1 MANINSNSDSWGNYL
16 GTTRTIS
23 SDNAKQSTDYTT
35 TWKKITGTKS
45 TGAIVLSTGASNDT
59 CKMNIF
65 DLAGNEWE
73 WTLEK
78 NSYLT
83 SVGVYRGG
91 GYTRAGLPVS
101 YRGILSNMTMI
112 TSSDIGFRASF
123 CKNK

>member
-1 MANINSNSDSWGNYL
+1 
-16 GTTRTIS
+16 
-23 SDNAKQSTDYTT
+23 
-35 TWKKITGTKS
+35 
-45 TGAIVLSTGASNDT
+45 
-59 CKMNIF
+59 MNIF
-65 DLAGNEWE
+65 DFAGNEWE

-91 GYTRAGLPVS
+91 GYTRTGLPVS
-101 YRGILSNMTMI
+101 YRGVLSNMTMI

>member
-1 MANINSNSDSWGNYL
+1 MGMDI
-16 GTTRTIS
+16 R
-23 SDNAKQSTDYTT
+23 
-35 TWKKITGTKS
+35 
-45 TGAIVLSTGASNDT
+45 
-59 CKMNIF
+59 
-65 DLAGNEWE
+65 
-73 WTLEK
+73 K

-123 CKNK
+123 WKNK